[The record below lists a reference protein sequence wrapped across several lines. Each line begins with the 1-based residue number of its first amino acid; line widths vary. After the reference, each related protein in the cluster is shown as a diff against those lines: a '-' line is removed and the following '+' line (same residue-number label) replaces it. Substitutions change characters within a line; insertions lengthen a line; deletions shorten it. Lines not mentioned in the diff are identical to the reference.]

1 MGAGQV
7 SVRTN
12 RHAAATAPRSKQRFI
27 RGKAMYGTSQVKKA
41 DKELNNCKGRIGD
54 VPLTMVDRIDH
65 DISSV
70 FLGFNQ
76 TASALTPP
84 T

>member
-1 MGAGQV
+1 
-7 SVRTN
+7 
-12 RHAAATAPRSKQRFI
+12 
-27 RGKAMYGTSQVKKA
+27 MYGTSQVKKA